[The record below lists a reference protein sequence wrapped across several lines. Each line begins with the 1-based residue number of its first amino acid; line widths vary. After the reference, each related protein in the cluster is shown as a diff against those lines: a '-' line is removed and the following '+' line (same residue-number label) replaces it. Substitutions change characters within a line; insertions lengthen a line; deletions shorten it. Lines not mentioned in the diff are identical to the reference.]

1 MIQLRRQHRWYPEH
15 RTVGILGRRDQK
27 SRPARQR
34 WAHTCERP
42 LQKSGCVVNV
52 FYFFPTTRPRTK
64 RNKPPSMSANH
75 PTGVVSLPV
84 ATKTLHARLHTCRR
98 AVVGGEIGKKNA
110 TPSAPPPP
118 THAALPSPPSVYDEI
133 EMDCRWPPCLGCLFS
148 TKTLHA
154 RLHTCRRAVVGGEIG
169 KKNAPPSAPP
179 PPTHAAL
186 RLLRRCTMKL
196 KWIVVARPV

>member
-1 MIQLRRQHRWYPEH
+1 MNQLRRQHRWYPEH
-15 RTVGILGRRDQK
+15 RTVGILGRRDQT

-34 WAHTCERP
+34 WAHTCDTTA
-42 LQKSGCVVNV
+42 QKSGCVVNV

-64 RNKPPSMSANH
+64 RNKPPSMPANH

-84 ATKTLHARLHTCRR
+84 A
-98 AVVGGEIGKKNA
+98 
-110 TPSAPPPP
+110 
-118 THAALPSPPSVYDEI
+118 
-133 EMDCRWPPCLGCLFS
+133 

-196 KWIVVARPV
+196 KWIVVARYVCLIGPRLHTYYPPTCLGVRVQREIPKAIATNPLKWTLALPSPICNVARRTVIHPI